1 MALGSLKH
9 RARSPSWRR
18 STSRRCRQ
26 FSRSAHHLHGD
37 QCCDGGVGAKITLP
51 RWTRRCLNRARS
63 PSRDPGGEIFVN
75 TDPSSY
81 DELEAQLR
89 GLLSARPDIPVV
101 LEGDREVL
109 FGEAVRILSIAQ
121 KAGHAGGH
129 RGGAACGMT
138 GPWTPRGRE

>member
-9 RARSPSWRR
+9 RARSPIVAEINITPLTDIFLVLLIIFMV
-18 STSRRCRQ
+18 TSAAMVE
-26 FSRSAHHLHGD
+26 S
-37 QCCDGGVGAKITLP
+37 GAKITLP
-51 RWTRRCLNRARS
+51 EVDTTVSQPREITITVTPA
-63 PSRDPGGEIFVN
+63 GEIFVN

-121 KAGHAGGH
+121 KAGATQVAI
-129 RGGAACGMT
+129 AAE
-138 GPWTPRGRE
+138 RRVE